1 MYHFFVEP
9 GQIAGNVLTIEGAD
23 AHHIR
28 DVLRMKKGEAIE
40 AVDGTGRIYTC
51 HVADFTDE
59 AVLADIEA
67 VSEAAS
73 ELPCPITLYMGLP
86 KFDKMELII
95 QKAVELGAACI
106 VPVACRRSVVKLD
119 KKKEAGK
126 IARWEAI
133 AEAAAKQS
141 KRALIPEIRPVMTF
155 QEAVAEA
162 KEAGMILMPYEC
174 AGNMARTREVLAG
187 IRPGQRVG
195 IFIGP
200 EGGFDPAEAELAG
213 EAGAHV
219 ITLGGRI
226 LRTETAAITTL
237 SILMYMLEG
246 LQ

>member
-9 GQIAGNVLTIEGAD
+9 GQIAGKVLTIEGTD

-51 HVADFTDE
+51 RVSDFTEE
-59 AVLADIEA
+59 AVVAEVEA

-73 ELPCPITLYMGLP
+73 ELPCPVTLYMGLP

-95 QKAVELGAACI
+95 QKAVELGAAAV

-126 IARWEAI
+126 LTRWEAI

-141 KRALIPEIRPVMTF
+141 KRAVIPEIRPVMSF
-155 QEAVAEA
+155 REAVAEA
-162 KEAGMILMPYEC
+162 AEAGVVLMPYEC
-174 AGNMARTREVLAG
+174 AGNMARTREILAG
-187 IRPGQRVG
+187 IRPGQRVAV
-195 IFIGP
+195 FIGP
-200 EGGFDPAEAELAG
+200 EGGFDPGEAALAE
-213 EAGAHV
+213 EAGAQV
-219 ITLGGRI
+219 ITLGSRI

-237 SILMYMLEG
+237 SILMYLLEG
-246 LQ
+246 IS